1 MGLEVKLG
9 KQLGVS
15 EKIENFPG
23 GRLIHLEQLLLLSRW
38 PNLNGSWMKN
48 GIQIRTLNLNG
59 IQ

>member
-23 GRLIHLEQLLLLSRW
+23 GRLIHLEQLLLLAR
-38 PNLNGSWMKN
+38 
-48 GIQIRTLNLNG
+48 
-59 IQ
+59 